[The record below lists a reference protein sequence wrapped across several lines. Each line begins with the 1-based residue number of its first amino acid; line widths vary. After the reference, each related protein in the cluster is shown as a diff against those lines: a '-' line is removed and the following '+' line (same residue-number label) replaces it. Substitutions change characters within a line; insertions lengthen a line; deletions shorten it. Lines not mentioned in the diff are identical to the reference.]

1 MRKNNIIDADWRPAE
16 GKKQNRQ
23 RKRPL
28 FHFDPETKMILA
40 LIGTVV
46 LIAADVMAF
55 IRALEM
61 AAW

>member
-1 MRKNNIIDADWRPAE
+1 MT
-16 GKKQNRQ
+16 
-23 RKRPL
+23 
-28 FHFDPETKMILA
+28 PETKWTLA
-40 LIGTVV
+40 LTGVVV